1 MAFLF
6 KFLIHINASNKYGDP
21 SIAAIKIK
29 RLVTVFSV
37 KTNEIPKYFSFLWHL
52 LFVPFSSEEWI
63 YNSLCFSF
71 TNISGATVIQMYFS
85 WNCEENATGSSNN
98 ACR

>member
-1 MAFLF
+1 MPFLF
-6 KFLIHINASNKYGDP
+6 KFLIHINASNKHGDP

-29 RLVTVFSV
+29 HLVTVFSV

-52 LFVPFSSEEWI
+52 LFVLFSSKEWI
-63 YNSLCFSF
+63 FNSLCFSL
-71 TNISGATVIQMYFS
+71 TNILGAMVIQMYVS
-85 WNCEENATGSSNN
+85 WSSEANATGSFNS